1 MADRAS
7 YTTLRALGED
17 TYEEK
22 KSVFIGRAMPVK
34 TEAEALSFLAS
45 VRAEFPDARHHVY
58 AYVLR
63 DNGTT
68 RYSDDREPQGTA
80 GMPVLDV
87 LRKADITDAAIVVV
101 RYFGGT
107 LLGTGGLVRAY
118 TKAAAGAVEAAGMA
132 VCTRLATLLLDATYA
147 DYQKILSLLES
158 ESLTVEN
165 SDFSDCVRL
174 TLSLPVTERE
184 RFSDRVTELTFGRAL
199 VTEEGEHYGF
209 L

>member
-1 MADRAS
+1 MADQVS

-17 TYEEK
+17 AYEEK

-45 VRAEFPDARHHVY
+45 VRTEFPDATHHVY

-80 GMPVLDV
+80 GVPVLDV
-87 LRKADITDAAIVVV
+87 LRKAEITDAAIVVV

-118 TKAAAGAVEAAGMA
+118 TKAARGAVEAAGI
-132 VCTRLATLLLDATYA
+132 VLCTRLVTLSVDATYA
-147 DYQKILSLLES
+147 DYQKILPILDNAHI
-158 ESLTVEN
+158 TVEN
-165 SDFSDCVRL
+165 TDFSDRVRL
-174 TLSLPVTERE
+174 LLSLPTTEFDDFLRC
-184 RFSDRVTELTFGRAL
+184 VTELTFGRAL
-199 VTEEGEHYGF
+199 TTKEGERYGF

>member
-1 MADRAS
+1 MADQVS
-7 YTTLRALGED
+7 YRTLRALGED

-34 TEAEALSFLAS
+34 TEAEALAFLES

-63 DNGTT
+63 DNGTM

-80 GMPVLDV
+80 GLPVLDV
-87 LRKADITDAAIVVV
+87 LRKADITDAAIAVV

-118 TKAAAGAVEAAGMA
+118 TRAASGAVEAAG
-132 VCTRLATLLLDATYA
+132 VVICTRLATLLIDATYA
-147 DYQKILSLLES
+147 DYQKILPLLERKN
-158 ESLTVEN
+158 LTVEN
-165 SDFSDCVRL
+165 TD
-174 TLSLPVTERE
+174 
-184 RFSDRVTELTFGRAL
+184 FSDRVHILLSLPLTEREDLLHRVTEMTFGRAT
-199 VTEEGEHYGF
+199 VSEQGERFG
-209 L
+209 LL